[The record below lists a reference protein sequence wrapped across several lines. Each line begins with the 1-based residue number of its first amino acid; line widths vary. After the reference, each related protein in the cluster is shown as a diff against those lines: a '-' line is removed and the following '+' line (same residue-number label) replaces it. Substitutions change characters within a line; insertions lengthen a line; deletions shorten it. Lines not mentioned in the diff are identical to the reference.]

1 MKIPAELFALSNAF
15 FFALHNLLTK
25 KGLKYSNP
33 PTAVLTSL
41 SMNVIILWLV
51 SFLFLPINL
60 LTFAGISI
68 FILVGLFQPGL
79 TRLLTYKGIETVGV
93 AITDPLR
100 ATTPLFSALLAILFL
115 GERITFPIFVA
126 TLFIVVGV
134 ILLSQRDR
142 ETKNVKMRYIFYPLL
157 ASFLAGSSQILR
169 KVGLGAMPHP
179 ILAAAVTA
187 TSSLV
192 VVSLT
197 IWVTSRRRMVLALN
211 KGCLPYYL
219 AAGLAISIGM
229 VTIYYA
235 LDLGKVVVVIPISS
249 TGPFFSLIFTALF
262 LKGVEKVTARIVSG
276 AALII
281 GGVILLTLWK

>member
-1 MKIPAELFALSNAF
+1 MPAELFALANAF
-15 FFALHNLLTK
+15 FFALHNMLTK

-33 PTAVLTSL
+33 HTAVLTSL
-41 SMNVIILWLV
+41 VVNVVVLWSV
-51 SFLFLPINL
+51 SLWFLPVEL
-60 LTFAGISI
+60 LTIAGILI
-68 FILVGLFQPGL
+68 FVLVGLFQPGL
-79 TRLLTYKGIETVGV
+79 TRLLTYKSIETVGV

-100 ATTPLFSALLAILFL
+100 ATTPMFSTFL
-115 GERITFPIFVA
+115 A
-126 TLFIVVGV
+126 TLLIVAG
-134 ILLSQRDR
+134 ITLLSLRG
-142 ETKNVKMRYIFYPLL
+142 EAAKNIRGRYFFYPLL

-169 KVGLGAMPHP
+169 KFGLGAIPHP

-197 IWVTSRRRMVLALN
+197 LWVSSRRKEILVLN
-211 KGCLPYYL
+211 RRCFPFYL
-219 AAGLAISIGM
+219 AAGLAISLGM

-249 TGPFFSLIFTALF
+249 TGPLFSLIFTVLF
-262 LKGVEKVTARIVSG
+262 SKGVERVTLKIVLG

-281 GGVILLTLWK
+281 SGVILLTLWK